1 MLQLFFVHSV
11 VKLLLVLILSVNVAK
26 GAGA

>member
-1 MLQLFFVHSV
+1 MLQLFFVQSV
-11 VKLLLVLILSVNVAK
+11 VKLLLVLMLSVNVAK